1 MLQARASATLC
12 YKARLQRPRG
22 APYNAG
28 MNKSALTFLLL
39 MLTALPYAGAQ
50 DVPPAPPSSYGQRQM
65 RPHDF
70 SPEQREQ
77 WREERRQRREALQ
90 QMSPEE
96 RHQLRRDVRE
106 AGQSLYPR
114 GPRRRAD

>member
-1 MLQARASATLC
+1 
-12 YKARLQRPRG
+12 
-22 APYNAG
+22 

-39 MLTALPYAGAQ
+39 TLTVLPLAGAQ
-50 DVPPAPPSSYGQRQM
+50 DAPPPPSSFGQRQM

-77 WREERRQRREALQ
+77 WREERRDERRQRREALQ

-114 GPRRRAD
+114 RDR

>member
-1 MLQARASATLC
+1 M
-12 YKARLQRPRG
+12 PRG

-39 MLTALPYAGAQ
+39 LLTALPHAMAQ
-50 DVPPAPPSSYGQRQM
+50 DAPPPLYGQRQM

-70 SPEQREQ
+70 PPEQREQ
-77 WREERRQRREALQ
+77 WREERREERRQRREALQ

-114 GPRRRAD
+114 RER